1 METRSRTVTLN
12 FQTTLKESVTMI
24 GRRIMTSR
32 ARRDSILLENVFH
45 RGCEISFEQRLSFL
59 FSLSPPREM
68 LGDEKKDI
76 TVKNWQPGKNCY
88 PPG

>member
-45 RGCEISFEQRLSFL
+45 RGCEINFEQLPLLSFFL
-59 FSLSPPREM
+59 SL
-68 LGDEKKDI
+68 LL
-76 TVKNWQPGKNCY
+76 VKR
-88 PPG
+88 